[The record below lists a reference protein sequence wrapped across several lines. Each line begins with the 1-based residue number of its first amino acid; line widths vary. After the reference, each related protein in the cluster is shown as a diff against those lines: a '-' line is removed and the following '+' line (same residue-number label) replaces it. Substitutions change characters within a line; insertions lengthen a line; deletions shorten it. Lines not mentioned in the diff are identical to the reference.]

1 MPDPRVSDSTCAG
14 FGTCGACGAQLKEG
28 MSHGAVTGR
37 KRFPKML
44 FCGTRT
50 GKEAQPPEAGP
61 AMRCAVVEDS
71 LRAGD
76 GPWMGRSFA
85 VFYKDQRGNYL
96 AVK

>member
-1 MPDPRVSDSTCAG
+1 
-14 FGTCGACGAQLKEG
+14 
-28 MSHGAVTGR
+28 MSHGAVRGR

-50 GKEAQPPEAGP
+50 GNEAQPPEAGP

-76 GPWMGRSFA
+76 GPSAALDKQVICSLLQESAR
-85 VFYKDQRGNYL
+85 
-96 AVK
+96 